1 MRMSAKWYIAAGVG
15 LLFLASCIK
24 PPEYSEVPYLEF
36 SEINKTSFVE
46 YDPDSLK
53 LTIYFEDGDGDIG
66 GAEIDSLNMFFEDSR
81 VPGYFVPFKIPFV
94 ELQGNHKAISGYIHV
109 TRGISQCINP
119 VAVDTFHYN
128 IQIRDR
134 AGNYSNI
141 IRTPDL
147 LLNCD

>member
-1 MRMSAKWYIAAGVG
+1 MSAKWYIAAGVG

-66 GAEIDSLNMFFEDSR
+66 GAEIDSLNMFSKTAGFR
-81 VPGYFVPFKIPFV
+81 V
-94 ELQGNHKAISGYIHV
+94 ISY
-109 TRGISQCINP
+109 RLR
-119 VAVDTFHYN
+119 F
-128 IQIRDR
+128 R
-134 AGNYSNI
+134 
-141 IRTPDL
+141 
-147 LLNCD
+147 LLNCRETIRRYQVIFM

>member
-1 MRMSAKWYIAAGVG
+1 MRSAPFIFLG
-15 LLFLASCIK
+15 LAIMFTLGSCIK
-24 PPEYSEVPYLEF
+24 PPEYSDVPFISMYEV
-36 SEINKTSFVE
+36 NKTAFVE

-53 LTIYFEDGDGDIG
+53 VVIYFEDGDGDLG
-66 GAEIDSLNMFFEDSR
+66 GADLDSLNMFWEDSR
-81 VPGYFVPFKIPFV
+81 VPGFQIASKIPFI
-94 ELQGNHKAISGYIHV
+94 EMQGNHKAISGYIHV

-119 VAVDTFHYN
+119 VEVDTFHYS

-147 LLNCD
+147 YLTCE